1 MRWREDVGDSVV
13 RALFSNYFRSTS
25 KILSISQNT
34 LKEVSIPQNI
44 LKVVLFVGPPTFSGS
59 KASVHVWM
67 VHSIHSH
74 ESFPVSVGPRQ
85 VELMEAMFDWQSFWI
100 PFNFMVHGARML
112 FGCPD
117 R

>member
-1 MRWREDVGDSVV
+1 MGDSVV
-13 RALFSNYFRSTS
+13 RALFKNYSRRTS
-25 KILSISQNT
+25 KILSKSQNT
-34 LKEVSIPQNI
+34 LKVVSIHHNI
-44 LKVVLFVGPPTFSGS
+44 LKVVLFVGPPKSSDS
-59 KASVHVWM
+59 KVSVQVWS